1 MTPGSSASN
10 LPAPRDAE
18 PPLDE
23 YEPVDAVPVLDTPRE
38 IQPVSVAPLA
48 RQAAA
53 VAATSFLC
61 GATAI
66 VLVRGRRA
74 RRHRIKLRGGR
85 RRGQKVVSSHSFLVD
100 VHVLGR

>member
-1 MTPGSSASN
+1 MNPGPSASN

-18 PPLDE
+18 PQDE
-23 YEPVDAVPVLDTPRE
+23 YESVDAVPVLDTPRE
-38 IQPVSVAPLA
+38 IQQVSVAPLA

-66 VLVRGRRA
+66 VLVRGRRS
-74 RRHRIKLRGGR
+74 RRHRVKLRGR